1 MKTGTV
7 LRKLRLENRDIVTSE
22 ELKEICSSLDI
33 KYESAIRHLVPRG
46 HLTRIFRG
54 IFYVPTPDEALT
66 KRQTHSHLEL
76 VSKGL
81 KAKGVEN
88 WYFGLYTALKMN
100 NMTHEHFTIEHV
112 VNDKIHRA
120 NPMNIA
126 GYSFKFV
133 KIKPRLLGFG
143 ITDTELKHSDPEKTI
158 LDFIYLWRYNSI
170 PDQKITLNVKEWTT
184 NANKEKLKKYSRNY
198 PKTVETMLEDIL
210 S

>member
-1 MKTGTV
+1 MKTGII

-22 ELKEICSSLDI
+22 ELKEICFSLGI

-46 HLTRIFRG
+46 HLIRIFRG
-54 IFYVPTPDEALT
+54 VFHVPTPDETLT
-66 KRQTHSHLEL
+66 GRQTHSHLEL

-100 NMTHEHFTIEHV
+100 NMTHEHFAIEHV
-112 VNDKIHRA
+112 INDKIQRA

-126 GYSFKFV
+126 GYSFKFIKV
-133 KIKPRLLGFG
+133 KPQLLNFG
-143 ITDTELKHSDPEKTI
+143 IIDADLKHSDPEKTI
-158 LDFIYLWRYNSI
+158 LDFIYLWRYNSL
-170 PDQKITLNVKEWTT
+170 PDQRIALNVKEWTM
-184 NANKEKLKKYSRNY
+184 NIDEEKLKEYSQSY

>member
-1 MKTGTV
+1 M
-7 LRKLRLENRDIVTSE
+7 ENREIVTSE
-22 ELKEICSSLDI
+22 ELKEICYNLGI

-54 IFYVPTPDEALT
+54 IFYVPTSDEALT

-81 KAKGVEN
+81 EAKGVEN

-100 NMTHEHFTIEHV
+100 NMTHEHYAIEHV
-112 VNDKIHRA
+112 INDKIQRA

-133 KIKPRLLGFG
+133 KVKPLLLEFG
-143 ITDTELKHSDPEKTI
+143 IIDKNLRHSDPEKTI
-158 LDFIYLWRYNSI
+158 LDFIYLWRYNGM
-170 PDQKITLNVKEWTT
+170 PAQRITLNVKEWTT
-184 NANKEKLKKYSRNY
+184 NADEEKLRKYSRNY

-210 S
+210 Q